1 MTATYTCEDVDQR
14 NVLLAELL
22 LGPQLTLQLGKL
34 GNTSALC
41 EGMLDSGGARLRGA
55 TYVVP
60 RALVSQRVQHTQA
73 KRVNGNH
80 LCSQTLRPPANR
92 RPPTAS
98 TPGHTEGL
106 SSNSTSCW

>member
-41 EGMLDSGGARLRGA
+41 EGMLDSGGAR
-55 TYVVP
+55 
-60 RALVSQRVQHTQA
+60 
-73 KRVNGNH
+73 
-80 LCSQTLRPPANR
+80 
-92 RPPTAS
+92 
-98 TPGHTEGL
+98 
-106 SSNSTSCW
+106 